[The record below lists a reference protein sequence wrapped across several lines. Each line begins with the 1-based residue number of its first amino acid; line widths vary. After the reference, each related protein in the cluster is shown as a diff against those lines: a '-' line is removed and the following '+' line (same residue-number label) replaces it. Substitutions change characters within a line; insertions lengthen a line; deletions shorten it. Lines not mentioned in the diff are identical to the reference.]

1 MQQNEEIS
9 QINKQRKS
17 SAQEEAYHQKKVST
31 IEKER
36 GSQYGAIFDS
46 HKQIGEQFRVILSAH
61 YELDLPSIPPH
72 ICSAMLLGLKLIRC
86 ITPVGKF
93 QMDDFYD
100 MQNYM
105 DFTRRMD
112 PKNPEATDEDL
123 GKISK

>member
-1 MQQNEEIS
+1 MDQGGPS
-9 QINKQRKS
+9 L
-17 SAQEEAYHQKKVST
+17 QKKVKE

-36 GSQYGAIFDS
+36 GEQYGSIWLS
-46 HKQIGEQFRVILSAH
+46 HKQIGEQFRVVLSAH
-61 YELDLPSIPPH
+61 YGYDLPPIPPH
-72 ICSAMLLGLKLIRC
+72 VCSAMLLGLKLIRC

-112 PKNPEATDEDL
+112 PKNPEATDVE
-123 GKISK
+123 

>member
-1 MQQNEEIS
+1 MPQKGKTSQTQNCKKLLDQGGPS
-9 QINKQRKS
+9 L
-17 SAQEEAYHQKKVST
+17 QKKVKE

-36 GSQYGAIFDS
+36 GEQYGSIWLS
-46 HKQIGEQFRVILSAH
+46 HKQIGEQFRVVLSAH
-61 YELDLPSIPPH
+61 YGYDLPPIPPH
-72 ICSAMLLGLKLIRC
+72 VCSAMLLGLKLIRC

-112 PKNPEATDEDL
+112 PKNPEATDVE
-123 GKISK
+123 

>member
-1 MQQNEEIS
+1 MQPNEEIS

-36 GSQYGAIFDS
+36 GGQYGAIFNS

-61 YELDLPSIPPH
+61 YAIDLPPIPSH
-72 ICSAMLLGLKLIRC
+72 VCAAMLLGLKLIRC